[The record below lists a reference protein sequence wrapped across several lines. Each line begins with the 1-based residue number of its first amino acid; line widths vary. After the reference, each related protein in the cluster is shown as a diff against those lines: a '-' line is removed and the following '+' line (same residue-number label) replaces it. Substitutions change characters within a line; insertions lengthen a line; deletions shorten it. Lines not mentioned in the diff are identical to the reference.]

1 MNEAAALKKPFLI
14 GLLATVIGVVIVGGV
29 VAVFATN
36 TDDRPEGVAERWL
49 TAVGD
54 TTRKGVQGDA
64 LKRANAHGDASL
76 AAALIGTADY
86 DGKSAFIQLEVGK
99 ARRTDGGAV
108 VPFKVTDR
116 VPSNA
121 QPQSGLLVL
130 SRHGDSWRV
139 TGLGPPDGGLKV
151 PSDGGDVASKAPLG
165 LYAMALVAGVGV
177 AAGASAL
184 VRAAGRE
191 HETSLALRA

>member
-1 MNEAAALKKPFLI
+1 
-14 GLLATVIGVVIVGGV
+14 
-29 VAVFATN
+29 VFSSV
-36 TDDRPEGVAERWL
+36 DDRPEGVAERWL

-54 TTRKGVQGDA
+54 VTRKGVQSDA

-76 AAALIGTADY
+76 AAGLIGTANY

-99 ARRTDGGAV
+99 ARRTAGGAE

-121 QPQSGLLVL
+121 QPQRGLLVL
-130 SRHGDSWRV
+130 SRTGGSWRV
-139 TGLGPPDGGLKV
+139 TALGQSDATLKV

-165 LYAMALVAGVGV
+165 LYLGALVVGVGIAV
-177 AAGASAL
+177 SAAAL

-191 HETSLALRA
+191 HERALLAA